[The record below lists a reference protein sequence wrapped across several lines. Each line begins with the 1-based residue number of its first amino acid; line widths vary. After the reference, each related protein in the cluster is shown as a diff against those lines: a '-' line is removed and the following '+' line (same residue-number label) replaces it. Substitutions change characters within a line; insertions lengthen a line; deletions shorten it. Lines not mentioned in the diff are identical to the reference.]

1 MVEMNLGLSNIFVVI
16 PLMKILI
23 NQVIYDECKGILI
36 NWIIFGE

>member
-1 MVEMNLGLSNIFVVI
+1 MVGMNLGLSNIFIVI

-23 NQVIYDECKGILI
+23 NLVIYDEYKGILI